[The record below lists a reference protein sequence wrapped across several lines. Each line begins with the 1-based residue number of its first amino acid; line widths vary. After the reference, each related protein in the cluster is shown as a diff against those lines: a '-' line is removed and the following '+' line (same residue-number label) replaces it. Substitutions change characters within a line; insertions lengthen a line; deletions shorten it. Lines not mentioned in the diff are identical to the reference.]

1 MPYAAAMP
9 TNNLDRFRIDP
20 DEKFVLKNHDPAWA
34 GGVFA
39 DLEKDDIKPKAREY
53 LAERLKELDAAQE
66 VLWASN
72 THSVLVIV
80 QAMDAAGKDGVI
92 KHVTRGLNPQGCVVH
107 SFKQPSTEELDHSFL
122 WRVMKVLPSRGS
134 ITLFNRSHYEDV
146 LVVKV
151 HPEWLDKS
159 GLPPGERGDTFWK
172 SRYDDIN
179 AFEKHLTNN
188 GTMVLKFFLNVSKGE
203 QRKRFLDRL
212 DEPEKHW
219 KFSAADVAER
229 GHWDSYMSAYQS
241 AIRATSTAEA
251 PWYVVPADH
260 KWVTRCIVAEVLTSS
275 IRGRDL
281 RYPEISREQRE
292 ALGAAREALMAEG

>member
-1 MPYAAAMP
+1 MP
-9 TNNLDRFRIDP
+9 TKNLDRFRIDP
-20 DEKFVLKNHDPAWA
+20 NENVVLKNHDPAWA

-53 LAERLKELDAAQE
+53 LADRLKELEAAQE

-72 THSVLVIV
+72 THSVLVIL

-92 KHVTRGLNPQGCVVH
+92 EHVTHGLNPQGCEVH
-107 SFKQPSTEELDHSFL
+107 SFKQPSTEELDHTFL
-122 WRVMKVLPSRGS
+122 WRAMKVLPSRGS
-134 ITLFNRSHYEDV
+134 ITIFNRSYYEDV

-151 HPEWLDKS
+151 HPEWLEKAS
-159 GLPPGERGDTFWK
+159 LPPGPRGEQFWK

-179 AFEKHLTNN
+179 ALEKHLTNS
-188 GTMVLKFFLNVSKGE
+188 GTMVLKFFLNVSKAE
-203 QRKRFLDRL
+203 QRTRFLARL

-229 GHWDSYMSAYQS
+229 RHWDAYMDAYQQ
-241 AIRATSTAEA
+241 AINATSTRWA

-260 KWVTRCIVAEVLTSS
+260 KWITRCVVAEVLASR
-275 IRGRDL
+275 IRDL
-281 RYPEISREQRE
+281 NLEYPKVSAEQNRLLTQAREQLIDE
-292 ALGAAREALMAEG
+292 